1 MSKSEKWFI
10 YPREVKESWKKLYQ
24 EFDKEIYNIGIVA
37 SFGNMI
43 PSKLIDKF
51 QKGCYVMHPSL
62 LPKYRGACPI
72 QYALLNKDKKTGVSI
87 IEASKKSYDKGHLLK
102 QIEIDIK
109 EEYRFKELSE
119 ILSRKG
125 GEELI
130 NFLKDFDDLVRNKKE
145 QSIDPNDKSQTAP
158 LITERNY
165 VYLEFS
171 NKSSEEILTLYNAF
185 FGSQLEPYTKIIFQ
199 GNERQLFFNDLTH
212 ASSSQVETLRSIEN
226 LAKSGGLYWDMKVD
240 KNSFYIKTTNGWL
253 VSMVI
258 KIDKKNYMPT
268 EQFITEILKN
278 QRFNKKKDG
287 LAFITLPK

>member
-1 MSKSEKWFI
+1 
-10 YPREVKESWKKLYQ
+10 
-24 EFDKEIYNIGIVA
+24 
-37 SFGNMI
+37 MI

-51 QKGCYVMHPSL
+51 PKGCYVMHPSL

-87 IEASKKSYDKGHLLK
+87 IETSKKSFDKGHLLK
-102 QIEIDIK
+102 QIDIDIR

-130 NFLKDFDDLVRNKKE
+130 NFLKNFDDLVRNKKE
-145 QSIDPNDKSQTAP
+145 QSINSNDKTQKAP

-199 GNERQLFFNDLTH
+199 GNERQLFFNDLTY
-212 ASSSQVETLRSIEN
+212 ASSSQVETLKSVEH
-226 LAKSGGLYWDMKVD
+226 LSKSGGLYWDMKVD

-253 VSMVI
+253 VSKVI

-268 EQFITEILKN
+268 EQFITEVLKN

-287 LAFITLPK
+287 LAFTTLPK